1 MKKIM
6 TGRGYPLGLI
16 KHNGGTYYQLEL
28 RGRNVMLTRDE
39 LTAWATL
46 SASMEQSEID
56 GSLALKT
63 LIEEGIVVAANSIND
78 LLNRIMSSHVIRQ
91 GIGVQRN
98 GYGHIRVMDKD
109 VPITESQMRVWRMSN
124 GRTSIAEMYE
134 EFFGEEEA
142 VSQEA
147 EEQFA
152 RDLLYLLQQE
162 TIYLD

>member
-1 MKKIM
+1 M
-6 TGRGYPLGLI
+6 GLV

-28 RGRNVMLTRDE
+28 RGRNAMLTSSE

-46 SASMEQSEID
+46 SASMGQDEID
-56 GSLALKT
+56 EHSALKT
-63 LIEEGIVVAANSIND
+63 LIDEGVVVAADSIND
-78 LLNRIMSSHVIRQ
+78 LLNRLMSCHVIRQ

-98 GYGHIRVMDKD
+98 GYGYIRVMDKD
-109 VPITESQMRVWRMSN
+109 VQVTELQMRMWRMGN

-134 EFFGEEEA
+134 EIFGEEDN

-147 EEQFA
+147 EEQLA

-162 TIYLD
+162 TLYLD

>member
-98 GYGHIRVMDKD
+98 G
-109 VPITESQMRVWRMSN
+109 E
-124 GRTSIAEMYE
+124 
-134 EFFGEEEA
+134 
-142 VSQEA
+142 
-147 EEQFA
+147 
-152 RDLLYLLQQE
+152 
-162 TIYLD
+162 